1 MKENSKLTMMAVIA
15 SLGIGGIT
23 STVAV
28 TATNN
33 NYQRLFRNSEN
44 NWIITKDDLES
55 ENNTFSEIRN
65 RGNTIEFS
73 KTNYSVK
80 NLVPITGLES
90 VTLQSTNSYLQVS
103 TGFKEDSFLYERYL
117 RNDGTN
123 EFNISLKGES
133 YIKYL
138 Y

>member
-1 MKENSKLTMMAVIA
+1 MKENSKLTMMAIIA

-28 TATNN
+28 TAANN

-44 NWIITKDDLES
+44 NWIITKEDLES
-55 ENNTFSEIRN
+55 ETDTFSKVTS

-73 KTNYSVK
+73 KTNNSVS
-80 NLVPITGLES
+80 NLTPLTGLES

-103 TGFKEDSFLYERYL
+103 TGFSEDSFLLFTYL
-117 RNDGTN
+117 FD
-123 EFNISLKGES
+123 IL
-133 YIKYL
+133 
-138 Y
+138 